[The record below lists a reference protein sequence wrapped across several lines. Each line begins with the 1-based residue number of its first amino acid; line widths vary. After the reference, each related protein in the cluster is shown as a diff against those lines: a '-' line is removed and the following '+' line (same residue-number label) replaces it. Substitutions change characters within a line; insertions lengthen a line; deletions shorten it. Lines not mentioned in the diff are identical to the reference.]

1 MMRNEILHVILIGS
15 LLNFG
20 LAEAA
25 CGEPAETAA
34 PQAAGTLQIYLPRE
48 VTVDGNVPDLGH
60 VGVMRGDEQLVAR
73 AAKITLG
80 KLALPGQTMVID
92 RPVLLSR
99 LASNGIPPS
108 KVQFA
113 GAEKVIVKQTAQAV
127 STAQLVQFAREFLA
141 KSFPAQTIAQI
152 ELSHSPDSLV
162 LIGTGRDVKLTPRVV
177 KTPLPGQA
185 KIEVDV
191 LVDGRLV
198 GSRQVQFRLKF
209 NCRRATALSDIPA
222 GTVITPQNVKL
233 EPAVVDSP
241 DPADWAS
248 PYGLLAK
255 HPIPADTVIR
265 PSMVAPAQPQVVL
278 RRNQSVLIRI
288 ETAGLLVT
296 ATGKALEEGKIGDF
310 VKVQNVDSQ
319 RTVIVKIN
327 TDGTVSPVL

>member
-1 MMRNEILHVILIGS
+1 MRNKILPVILIGS

-20 LAEAA
+20 LAETA
-25 CGEPAETAA
+25 CAEPAEAPA

-80 KLALPGQTMVID
+80 KLALPGQTVVID

-99 LASNGIPPS
+99 LASNGIPAS
-108 KVQFA
+108 KVQLT
-113 GAEKVIVKQTAQAV
+113 GADKVIVKQTAQAV
-127 STAQLVQFAREFLA
+127 STAQFLQFAREFLA
-141 KSFPAQTIAQI
+141 KSLPAQTIAQI
-152 ELSHSPDSLV
+152 EVLHAPDDLV
-162 LIGTGRDVKLTPRVV
+162 LIGAGRDVKLTPRVV

-185 KIEVDV
+185 RVEVDV

-209 NCRRATALSDIPA
+209 NCRRAVALSDIPA
-222 GTVITPQNVKL
+222 GAAITPQNVKL
-233 EPAVVDSP
+233 EPAVADSP

-255 HPIPADTVIR
+255 RPIPADTVIR

-288 ETAGLLVT
+288 ESTGILVT

-319 RTVIVKIN
+319 RTIIVKIN

>member
-1 MMRNEILHVILIGS
+1 MRNKILPVILIGS

-20 LAEAA
+20 LAEPA
-25 CGEPAETAA
+25 CGEPAEPEA
-34 PQAAGTLQIYLPRE
+34 PQADTIHIYLPRE

-60 VGVMRGDEQLVAR
+60 VGVMRGNEQLVAR

-80 KLALPGQTMVID
+80 KLALPGQTIVID

-99 LASNGIPPS
+99 LASNGIPAS
-108 KVQFA
+108 KVQLA
-113 GAEKVIVKQTAQAV
+113 GAEKVIVKQKGDTI
-127 STAQLVQFAREFLA
+127 STAQIVQFAREFLA
-141 KSFPAQTIAQI
+141 KSLPAQTIAQI
-152 ELSHSPDSLV
+152 EVLHAPDDLV
-162 LIGTGRDVKLTPRVV
+162 LIGAGPKLCPRLV
-177 KTPLPGQA
+177 KTPVQGQA
-185 KIEVDV
+185 RVEVDV

-209 NCRRATALSDIPA
+209 NCRRATTLTDIPA
-222 GTVITPQNVKL
+222 GTAITPQNVKL
-233 EPAVVDSP
+233 EPGVADSP

-255 HPIPADTVIR
+255 RPIPADTVIR
-265 PSMVAPAQPQVVL
+265 PNMVAPAQPQVVL

-319 RTVIVKIN
+319 RTIIVKIN
-327 TDGTVSPVL
+327 ADGTVSPVL